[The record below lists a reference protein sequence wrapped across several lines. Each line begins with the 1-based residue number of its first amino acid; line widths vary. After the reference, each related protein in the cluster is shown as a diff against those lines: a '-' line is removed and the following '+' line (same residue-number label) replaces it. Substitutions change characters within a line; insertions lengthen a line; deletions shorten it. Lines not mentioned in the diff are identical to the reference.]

1 VSVQMQKPVI
11 LEVEVMMMVMKETIE
26 GNEEAD

>member
-11 LEVEVMMMVMKETIE
+11 LEVEVMMMMKETIE
-26 GNEEAD
+26 GDEEAD

>member
-26 GNEEAD
+26 GDEEAD

>member
-11 LEVEVMMMVMKETIE
+11 LEVEVMMMKETIE
-26 GNEEAD
+26 GDEEAD